1 MSDLGGLD
9 EMEEKVDNS
18 ATVKFPDKK
27 SKRRP
32 FHYWTVRDKDY
43 RLKLNTSMI
52 EKLEN
57 KYRTNIINLVSNDGI
72 PPLSVMLTV
81 VQAAMAPWEHGIDY
95 KKVQNLYDN
104 WFEDGG
110 NQITFFSEVL
120 MPTMAVSG
128 FFTEKQAASIME
140 SMKDMDEL
148 L

>member
-1 MSDLGGLD
+1 
-9 EMEEKVDNS
+9 
-18 ATVKFPDKK
+18 
-27 SKRRP
+27 
-32 FHYWTVRDKDY
+32 
-43 RLKLNTSMI
+43 
-52 EKLEN
+52 
-57 KYRTNIINLVSNDGI
+57 
-72 PPLSVMLTV
+72 
-81 VQAAMAPWEHGIDY
+81 MAPWEHGIDY
-95 KKVQNLYDN
+95 KKVQSLYDN